1 MPPTIPQLRQIRTAT
16 CGKLS
21 TPKNGDQPTSD
32 RDVLNALAIALR
44 AGETLLEKSS
54 IEVLEKSSGE
64 TAAGYRKACM
74 ALRDVFGYLES
85 TVIPRAAQPAAAARN
100 ATMTRAKILAL
111 KPTAQSAFF
120 SQGGRILG

>member
-1 MPPTIPQLRQIRTAT
+1 MTPTIAQLRQIRSAT
-16 CGKLS
+16 CGSLS
-21 TPKNGDQPTSD
+21 TPKNGEQPSSA

-54 IEVLEKSSGE
+54 LSVLENSNGE
-64 TAAGYRKACM
+64 NATGYRKACM

-111 KPTAQSAFF
+111 TPTAQSAFF